1 MIVWLSL
8 LGIRKRS
15 YRSTMGTVEG
25 WTSAHVYLGVGLLVI
40 ATLHCAFQFGL
51 NVHTLLYVLMVGV
64 ILSGFFGLFAYLSY
78 PRKLARVRSGRR
90 RKDWL
95 IELNELDAEIQ
106 GMVRRCDAHTLAVV
120 ESALDR
126 TRLGGGVFAQ
136 LGGRDRSLVVDPGQ
150 PQGDS
155 KLVANRDQDVVIDY
169 LSGSIPRAG
178 KREEALLLQ
187 DLLRLFGRRR
197 SVLRRLRH
205 DIRLMSW
212 LRVWLYVHVPLTVA
226 MLAALVVHIL
236 AVFLYW

>member
-1 MIVWLSL
+1 M
-8 LGIRKRS
+8 
-15 YRSTMGTVEG
+15 
-25 WTSAHVYLGVGLLVI
+25 
-40 ATLHCAFQFGL
+40 
-51 NVHTLLYVLMVGV
+51 
-64 ILSGFFGLFAYLSY
+64 
-78 PRKLARVRSGRR
+78 
-90 RKDWL
+90 
-95 IELNELDAEIQ
+95 
-106 GMVRRCDAHTLAVV
+106 
-120 ESALDR
+120 
-126 TRLGGGVFAQ
+126 
-136 LGGRDRSLVVDPGQ
+136 
-150 PQGDS
+150 
-155 KLVANRDQDVVIDY
+155 VIDY